1 MVSAMRVSRL
11 ANCTTLKDDEGDE
24 LLAANCRAAQNYNP
38 DRPAGSSIRLQLTYS
53 ARKSYRNPG
62 GTLMRRLLISCAV
75 ALSLFAATA
84 VRVGAEVK
92 TREKTH
98 VSLGGMLGKMFNL
111 FGGKAAKEGVVATTA
126 VKGNRKATINDT
138 TGQIIDLSEEKV
150 YDLDMKKKTYE
161 VTTFEQI
168 RQKMREA
175 REKAA
180 KQSEQ
185 QQGGKEEKQEKSQP
199 QKEYEVDFDVKE
211 TGQKKQLAGYDTHE
225 VIMTVT
231 VREKGKTLENG
242 GGLVMTVDSWLG
254 PQIPA
259 LKELA
264 EFDMKYW
271 KQLAGSD
278 AMGMSAEQLA
288 MVMAMYPTL
297 KQASDRMQKEA
308 PKLQGTPLA
317 STTTVDGVKSKEE
330 VAASSQN
337 SDTPKSIGGIGGM
350 LARKMAKKD
359 DNNANGS
366 ANRATILTAEHEFQD
381 VQTSVTAADVEMPA
395 GFKQK

>member
-1 MVSAMRVSRL
+1 MSPSA
-11 ANCTTLKDDEGDE
+11 AC
-24 LLAANCRAAQNYNP
+24 
-38 DRPAGSSIRLQLTYS
+38 
-53 ARKSYRNPG
+53 
-62 GTLMRRLLISCAV
+62 
-75 ALSLFAATA
+75 
-84 VRVGAEVK
+84 
-92 TREKTH
+92 
-98 VSLGGMLGKMFNL
+98 
-111 FGGKAAKEGVVATTA
+111 KAAKEGVVATTA
-126 VKGNRKATINDT
+126 VKGNRKATMNDLN
-138 TGQIIDLSEEKV
+138 GQIIDLSEEKV

-175 REKAA
+175 REKAE

-199 QKEYEVDFDVKE
+199 QKEYEIDFNVKE

-231 VREKGKTLENG
+231 VREKGKTLEDG

-288 MVMAMYPTL
+288 MVMAMYPAL
-297 KQASDRMQKEA
+297 KQASERLQKES
-308 PKLQGTPLA
+308 PKLQGTSLA
-317 STTTVDGVKSKEE
+317 STTTVEGVKSKEE
-330 VAASSQN
+330 AAAATSQN
-337 SDTPKSIGGIGGM
+337 SETPKSIGGLGGM

-359 DNNANGS
+359 ENANAS
-366 ANRATILTAEHEFQD
+366 ANRATVFTAEHEFQE
-381 VQTSVTAADVEMPA
+381 VQTSVAAADLEIPA